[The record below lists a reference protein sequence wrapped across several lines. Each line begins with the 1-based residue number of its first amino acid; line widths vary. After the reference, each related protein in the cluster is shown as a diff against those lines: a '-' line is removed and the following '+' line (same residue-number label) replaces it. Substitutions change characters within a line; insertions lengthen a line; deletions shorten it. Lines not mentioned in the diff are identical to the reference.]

1 MSIEDLKLKPNSN
14 QPEDFKVAMQLIESH
29 PLLSRDT
36 VAKKV
41 VENQGI
47 TEAGLEVDIGN
58 YLESRIASLE
68 GDQEKMIALKK
79 KDPIAYREAAMVVHS
94 VPPEI
99 ENKLEDQE
107 FPTKKAKKR
116 DENS

>member
-68 GDQEKMIALKK
+68 GDQERK
-79 KDPIAYREAAMVVHS
+79 
-94 VPPEI
+94 
-99 ENKLEDQE
+99 
-107 FPTKKAKKR
+107 
-116 DENS
+116 

>member
-1 MSIEDLKLKPNSN
+1 M
-14 QPEDFKVAMQLIESH
+14 M
-29 PLLSRDT
+29 
-36 VAKKV
+36 
-41 VENQGI
+41 
-47 TEAGLEVDIGN
+47 
-58 YLESRIASLE
+58 
-68 GDQEKMIALKK
+68 ALKK
-79 KDPIAYREAAMVVHS
+79 KDPVAYREAAMVVHS